1 MDGANADRAGAITGS
16 RNPLP
21 RHGGVIL
28 TSSMQNLYFTLL
40 AFAFVLMNAFFV
52 AAEFAIVKL
61 RHTKAEEL
69 AGTAGVRGRI
79 LHRVHTHLD
88 EYLSACQLGI
98 TLASLGLGWIGEP
111 AFARLIEPVLT
122 AFGVTTPDVVH
133 GIAFVAAFATIS
145 YLHIVI
151 GELAPKS
158 VAIRQPEPVSL
169 WTAVPL
175 FSFYWLMYPF
185 IWLLNGSANLLLR
198 AAGVE
203 LAQGDEPAHS
213 IEELKKV
220 LRASHRHGELGRDSA
235 ILLDR
240 AFELDELTAGDLMR
254 PDEDLVTLDIG
265 DSLQNVLATI
275 RSSRY
280 SRYPVY
286 EGDPDNLIG
295 ILHVKDLVT
304 ELGKPASEVDLRALV
319 KPALVIS
326 SSLSAV
332 GMLNEFQQGYP
343 HLAIVV
349 DEYGTMQ
356 GFVTLDHVVEVLVG
370 TIQDEFR
377 HRRLDWTREADG
389 SFVGH
394 GSLSIYSLERLLDVD
409 ISTYPEVNSV
419 GGLVMDKLERIPRPG
434 DRVTF
439 DDFEIEVREMD
450 GPRIVTVAV
459 MPLAWPE
466 YDDQTG

>member
-1 MDGANADRAGAITGS
+1 
-16 RNPLP
+16 
-21 RHGGVIL
+21 
-28 TSSMQNLYFTLL
+28 MQDLYFTLL

-61 RHTKAEEL
+61 RHTRAEEL
-69 AGTAGVRGRI
+69 GGKAGFRGRT
-79 LHRVHTHLD
+79 LHKVHSHLD

-111 AFARLIEPVLT
+111 AFSRLIEPVLA
-122 AFGVTTPDVVH
+122 AFGVTSPDVVH
-133 GIAFVAAFATIS
+133 GVAFVVAFATIS

-158 VAIRQPEPVSL
+158 VAIRRPERVSL

-198 AAGVE
+198 AMGVQ
-203 LAQGDEPAHS
+203 LVQGDEPAHS
-213 IEELKKV
+213 VEELKKV
-220 LRASHRHGELGRDSA
+220 LRASHLHGELGRDSA
-235 ILLDR
+235 LVLDR
-240 AFELDELTAGDLMR
+240 ALELDALTAGDLMR
-254 PDEDLVTLDIG
+254 PDEDLVMLNIEN
-265 DSLQNVLATI
+265 SLQDILATI

-286 EGDPDNLIG
+286 EGDPENLIG

-304 ELGKPASEVDLRALV
+304 ELGKPPSEIDLRSLV
-319 KPALVIS
+319 KPALLIS
-326 SSLSAV
+326 STLSAV
-332 GMLNEFQQGYP
+332 RILNEFQQDYP
-343 HLAIVV
+343 HFAIVV
-349 DEYGTMQ
+349 DEYGTTQ
-356 GFVTLDHVVEVLVG
+356 GFVTLDHVLEVLVG

-377 HRRLDWTREADG
+377 HRRRHWVRQPDG
-389 SFVGH
+389 RFAGH
-394 GSLSIYSLERLLDVD
+394 GSLSIWSLERLLDVD

-419 GGLVMDKLERIPRPG
+419 GGLIMDRLERIPRPG
-434 DRVTF
+434 DVATF
-439 DDFEIEVREMD
+439 DDFEIEVVEMD
-450 GPRIVTVAV
+450 GPRIGAVAV

-466 YDDQTG
+466 YHDKTG

>member
-1 MDGANADRAGAITGS
+1 
-16 RNPLP
+16 
-21 RHGGVIL
+21 
-28 TSSMQNLYFTLL
+28 MQNLYFTLL
-40 AFAFVLMNAFFV
+40 AFVFVLMNAFFV

-61 RHTKAEEL
+61 RHTRAEEL
-69 AGTAGVRGRI
+69 AGTAGLRGRI
-79 LHRVHTHLD
+79 LHTVHVHLD

-111 AFARLIEPVLT
+111 AFARLVEPVLA
-122 AFGVTTPDVVH
+122 AFGVTAPEVVH
-133 GIAFVAAFATIS
+133 GFAFVVAFAVIS
-145 YLHIVI
+145 YLHIVV

-185 IWLLNGSANLLLR
+185 IWLLNGSANLLLK
-198 AAGVE
+198 AMGVRLVPGE
-203 LAQGDEPAHS
+203 EPAHS
-213 IEELKKV
+213 VEELKKV
-220 LRASHRHGELGRDSA
+220 LRASHLHGELGTESA

-240 AFELDELTAGDLMR
+240 AFELDDLTAGDLMR
-254 PDEDLVTLDIG
+254 PDEDLVTLNLEHGLPEI
-265 DSLQNVLATI
+265 LATI

-304 ELGKPASEVDLRALV
+304 ELGKPMGEVDLRALV
-319 KPALVIS
+319 KRALIIS
-326 SSLSAV
+326 STLSAV
-332 GMLNEFQQGYP
+332 GILNEFQQGYP

-349 DEYGTMQ
+349 DEYGTVQ

-377 HRRLDWTREADG
+377 HRRPDWVRQPDG
-389 SFVGH
+389 SYVGQ

-419 GGLVMDKLERIPRPG
+419 GGLVMDKLEQIPCPG
-434 DRVTF
+434 EVAAF
-439 DDFEIEVREMD
+439 DEFEIEVLEME
-450 GPRIVTVAV
+450 GPRILTVAV
-459 MPLAWPE
+459 KPQAWPE